1 MFVGAANLKR
11 LLSILIVLTLFSTLL
26 SFSVMAEDNIKVVL
40 NGKELSFDVP
50 PQLIND
56 RTMVPMRKIF
66 EALDCEVRWDA
77 SILTASATSHDGIKV
92 IFTLWNPTMRIVKG
106 EILNDNGSINTVGTT
121 ERIELD
127 VPPQL
132 VDGRILVPVRAIAE
146 SLDADVAWDEYNK
159 RVIIRQ
165 ETEIDINDVDVQKIF
180 NDTLAG
186 DAFMCYGGWGN
197 AMYVDA
203 EMLDSENFNWMG
215 GLYREIVTLLS
226 IKDGLNSKYTDAE
239 ANEIIKQF
247 LSVGDIEDDMTQ
259 YGLDDLKNALKNG
272 QAFGDTADK
281 ERLVGVISG
290 NEMDS
295 YSKKL
300 FGKPLPKL
308 ESRAYSIAYGSF
320 FFYSRN
326 NLANLITAQTPA
338 ICCTAFC
345 NEANDEYLFT
355 RELESFSNYTDEN
368 REPLKYDTKL
378 LKATKFN
385 DEISLWVYHESEYAE
400 YSGGTNTYK
409 GTYKNTYRKV
419 GDNYYWISSN
429 GYDDIIE

>member
-1 MFVGAANLKR
+1 MKR
-11 LLSILIVLTLFSTLL
+11 LLSILMLLFLVSTLL

-40 NGKELSFDVP
+40 NGSELSFDVSS
-50 PQLIND
+50 QLIDN

-66 EALDCEVRWDA
+66 EALDAEVEWDND
-77 SILTASATSHDGIKV
+77 TQTVYATRKTDTLAEVVSLKIDDLNMV
-92 IFTLWNPTMRIVKG
+92 ITWYSTVEPPTLPSREVIT
-106 EILNDNGSINTVGTT
+106 
-121 ERIELD
+121 LD
-127 VPPQL
+127 VAP
-132 VDGRILVPVRAIAE
+132 ILVGGHTLVPARAIAE
-146 SLDADVAWDEYNK
+146 AFSCDVAWDEYNK

-203 EMLDSENFNWMG
+203 GMLDSENFNWMG

-226 IKDGLNSKYTDAE
+226 IKDGLNSQYTDAK

-259 YGLDDLKNALKNG
+259 YGLDNLKNAFKNG

-281 ERLVGVISG
+281 ERLVGAISG

-326 NLANLITAQTPA
+326 NLANFITAQTPA
-338 ICCTAFC
+338 IWCTAFY
-345 NEANDEYLFT
+345 NEANGDYLFT

-378 LKATKFN
+378 LKATKLN

-409 GTYKNTYRKV
+409 GTYKNTYRKD

-429 GYDDIIE
+429 GYDDTIE

>member
-1 MFVGAANLKR
+1 MKINR
-11 LLSILIVLTLFSTLL
+11 LFSVLL
-26 SFSVMAEDNIKVVL
+26 ALVILFAAFSFPVAAEENITVLL
-40 NGKELSFDVP
+40 NGTELSFDVP

-56 RTMVPMRKIF
+56 RTMVPMRAIF

-77 SILTASATSHDGIKV
+77 SILTASATSRDGIKI

-106 EILNDNGSINTVGTT
+106 EILNYNGSINTAGTT

-132 VDGRILVPVRAIAE
+132 VDGRTLVPVHAIVE
-146 SLDADVAWDEYNK
+146 GLGADVAWDEYNK

-165 ETEIDINDVDVQKIF
+165 ETEIDIDDVDVQKIF
-180 NDTLAG
+180 NDTLTG

-197 AMYVDA
+197 DMYVDT

-226 IKDGLNSKYTDAE
+226 IKDRLNGKYSDAE
-239 ANEIIKQF
+239 ANDIIKQF
-247 LSVGDIEDDMTQ
+247 LSVGDIEDNTMQ
-259 YGLDDLKNALKNG
+259 YGLDDLKNALENG
-272 QAFGDTADK
+272 QAFGDTATE
-281 ERLVGVISG
+281 ERLVGVIRG

-308 ESRAYSIAYGSF
+308 ESRAYSVAYGSF

-326 NLANLITAQTPA
+326 NLANFITAQTPA
-338 ICCTAFC
+338 IWCTAFY
-345 NEANDEYLFT
+345 NEANNEYLFT
-355 RELESFSNYTDEN
+355 RALESFSNYTDEN

-378 LKATKFN
+378 LKATKLN

-409 GTYKNTYRKV
+409 GTYKNTYKKD
-419 GDNYYWISSN
+419 GDDFYWVSSY
-429 GYDDIIE
+429 GIDE